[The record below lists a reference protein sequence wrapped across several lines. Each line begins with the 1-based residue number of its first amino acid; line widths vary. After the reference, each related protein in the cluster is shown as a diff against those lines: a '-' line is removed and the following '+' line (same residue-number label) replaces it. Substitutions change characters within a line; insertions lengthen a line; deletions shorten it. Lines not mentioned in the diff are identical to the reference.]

1 MTDLPPPVVRAMK
14 RDDLLHLASE
24 ADVAVGI
31 VRQRE
36 QLLRLAER
44 EAGIFAVALRHFG
57 DSTGSPQWAVRAQA
71 LSYSAT
77 LISFCDHVGESLP
90 TERKPADLFQDAA
103 RELAS
108 DVAGE
113 EGLDHDLA
121 LGVFNTY
128 RRTRHL
134 RMTGRIEEALELVEV
149 PLQSVF
155 GTGAEPQW
163 GLYLYEHAACLLK
176 LGRAAEVPALLDDR
190 AAAWAREGNPRC
202 STRHRLDFAA
212 ALAHWTLGDDDQ
224 AVQRFLLARFAVP
237 EVAADRPPATEF
249 AQIRLHHEIADIQR
263 LSVTLSLA
271 ECLADGGPDRTRAR
285 TAALFGEQAL
295 DGTED
300 IRGRWR
306 VIARSQTPL
315 SRAFRRIYGDIAL
328 LAAALPGGAGGELGL
343 SAALSA
349 KQTGFAAR
357 IRQHRLLISPQVSS
371 LLDEIADVE
380 DPPVDTLA
388 AAAGE
393 STETKLTRLSGQIAQ
408 AASTMLAETVLPRRV
423 PIPEIWRDLGARHA
437 VDYVALPDTIHGDLM
452 NWFRS
457 ALSPGT
463 QEVSFERFEPGCAF
477 ADFFTRRPIEERWV
491 KRLHVLEPED
501 GPDWR
506 ALAAEILPATTVA
519 ALRAATE
526 ARPLEL
532 LISSHSSLSLLPWPA
547 LQLDDAGTLL
557 VQRAI
562 ITQCPVLT
570 CLSSTEPPIVT
581 GPALVCLAPDSD
593 GRGGDLLRTAGER
606 SIWDMPE
613 DDPDAN
619 LLALCDWTGGDTVV
633 TPLSEGL
640 PAVLRSGRFAGGL
653 LHIACHGQGSG
664 LEQRLFVPQPLLAA
678 EALALDWPESVL
690 MTACDVGRLHNP
702 EDAEP
707 LNFVMAMLTG
717 GSRCVVAGI
726 DRLGDISVG
735 KASIDIVARIQEGP
749 TRLDVELRQQQ
760 LEAARA
766 FPTLN
771 WALLTAYVR

>member
-1 MTDLPPPVVRAMK
+1 MTELPPPVDRAMK

-44 EAGIFAVALRHFG
+44 QAGIFAVALKHF
-57 DSTGSPQWAVRAQA
+57 DDAAGSAQWAIRTQA
-71 LSYSAT
+71 LSYAAT
-77 LISFCDHVGESLP
+77 LISFGRYVGEPLP
-90 TERKPADLFQDAA
+90 TDREPADLFQAA
-103 RELAS
+103 AQELAS

-128 RRTRHL
+128 RRARHL
-134 RMTGRIEEALELVEV
+134 RMAGRIEEALNLVEV

-155 GTGAEPQW
+155 GTGAEPHW
-163 GLYLYEHAACLLK
+163 GLYLYEHAACLLN
-176 LGRAAEVPALLDDR
+176 LGRAAEVPAFLDDR

-212 ALAHWTLGDDDQ
+212 ALAHWTLGDDEQ
-224 AVQRFLLARFAVP
+224 TIQRFLLSRFELPPA
-237 EVAADRPPATEF
+237 EADRPTPTDF
-249 AQIRLHHEIADIQR
+249 AQIRLHHEITDIQR

-271 ECLADGGPDRTRAR
+271 ECLADGSPDRTRTR

-295 DGTED
+295 DVTDD
-300 IRGRWR
+300 IRARWR

-328 LAAALPGGAGGELGL
+328 LAAGLPGDAGGGLGL
-343 SAALSA
+343 GAALSA

-380 DPPVDTLA
+380 DPPADTLA
-388 AAAGE
+388 AAAGD
-393 STETKLTRLSGQIAQ
+393 STTTKLARLSGQIAQ
-408 AASTMLAETVLPRRV
+408 AASTMLAETVLPRRI
-423 PIPEIWRDLGARHA
+423 PIPEIRRDLGARHA
-437 VDYVALPDTIHGDLM
+437 VDYVALPDTIRGDRV

-457 ALSPGT
+457 VLRPEI
-463 QEVSFERFEPGCAF
+463 QEVIFERFEPGAAF
-477 ADFFTRRPIEERWV
+477 AAFFTQEPVEERWV
-491 KRLHVLEPED
+491 NRLHDLTHT

-506 ALAAEILPATTVA
+506 GLATEILPATTVA
-519 ALRAATE
+519 ALRATTQD
-526 ARPLEL
+526 RPLEL
-532 LISSHSSLSLLPWPA
+532 LISAHSALSLLPWPA
-547 LQLDDAGTLL
+547 LQIDDSGTLL
-557 VQRAI
+557 VERAI
-562 ITQCPVLT
+562 TTQSPVLS
-570 CLSSTEPPIVT
+570 CLSSTSPPIVRA
-581 GPALVCLAPDSD
+581 PALVCLAPDSN
-593 GRGGDLLRTAGER
+593 GGAGKLLGTAGER
-606 SIWDMPE
+606 SVWDLPD

-619 LLALCDWTGGDTVV
+619 ILALCDWTGDHAIV
-633 TPLSEGL
+633 TPLSEDL
-640 PAVLRSGRFAGGL
+640 PAALRTGRFAGGL
-653 LHIACHGQGSG
+653 LHIACHGRGSG
-664 LEQRLFVPQPLLAA
+664 LEQSLFVPQTLLAA

-690 MTACDVGRLHNP
+690 MAACDVGRLHNP

-726 DRLGDISVG
+726 DRLDDISVG
-735 KASIDIVARIQEGP
+735 NASIDIATKIQEGP
-749 TRLDVELRQQQ
+749 TRLDVELRYQQ
-760 LEAARA
+760 LEAARD